1 MNLYHA
7 LEATSDLDRVVDWAA
22 HKVTMHPALLE
33 DLRLEI
39 KLELTQVPAPS
50 VGDHIKL
57 GATVARRVTFKFKAR
72 LHGPLST
79 PSCAEANQAR
89 SSFESNYD
97 IEAMVDSIGTDDQ
110 ILAAEIEGPG
120 ELNHERL
127 RAVLDRLSPALYRVA
142 RHIVRGQNM
151 AFIAA
156 AEGLSE
162 ASVRTLLHR
171 IENQIQ
177 ELKQ

>member
-7 LEATSDLDRVVDWAA
+7 LASTSDLERVVDWAA
-22 HKVTMHPALLE
+22 HKVTIHPALLE
-33 DLRLEI
+33 DLRQEI
-39 KLELTQVPAPS
+39 KLELTQVPAPT
-50 VGDHIKL
+50 VGDPVKV

-79 PSCAEANQAR
+79 PGCAEANRTR
-89 SSFESNYD
+89 SSFESDYD
-97 IEAMVDSIGTDDQ
+97 IESIVDSMGSEDPALDT
-110 ILAAEIEGPG
+110 EIDEAGAI
-120 ELNHERL
+120 NHERL
-127 RAVLDRLSPALYRVA
+127 RAVLDHLSPALYRIA

-156 AEGLSE
+156 AEGIS
-162 ASVRTLLHR
+162 ATSVRTLLHR

-177 ELKQ
+177 ELK